1 MMERMRADYVLLLL
15 MIILSLMDIQLARAL
30 SPFPISKQW

>member
-1 MMERMRADYVLLLL
+1 MTERMRADYVLLLL

-30 SPFPISKQW
+30 SPFPFPNF